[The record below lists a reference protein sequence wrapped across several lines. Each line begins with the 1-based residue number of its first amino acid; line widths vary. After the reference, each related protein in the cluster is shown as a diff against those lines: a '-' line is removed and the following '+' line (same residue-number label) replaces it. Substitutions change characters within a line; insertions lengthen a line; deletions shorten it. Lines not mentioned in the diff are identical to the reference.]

1 MPAMVCNAYHLKNVP
16 GRKTDKNDARWIA
29 KCLSRGLLNPS
40 FIPDR
45 EQRELRDMTRF
56 RKSQIEERA
65 RNLNRL
71 QKFLEGANIKLGN
84 YVSEIEGKSATEL
97 LELVIGKPDFN
108 VDDVASRMYGRMK
121 ATPEELFTC
130 NERER

>member
-1 MPAMVCNAYHLKNVP
+1 MVCNAYHLKNVP

-40 FIPDR
+40 FIPER

-56 RKSQIEERA
+56 RKSQVEDRA

-71 QKFLEGANIKLGN
+71 QKFLEGANIKIGD

-97 LELVIGKPDFN
+97 LELVIGKSDFN
-108 VDDVASRMYGRMK
+108 IDDVASRMYGRMK